1 MNLNLIEAQ
10 IALFQNN
17 RDKLLELKRDLFV
30 QHVMLHTA
38 IRKVNEALDDDDN
51 YLAELAYKEAMNG

>member
-1 MNLNLIEAQ
+1 MKLNLIEAQ

>member
-17 RDKLLELKRDLFV
+17 RDKLVELRRNLFV
-30 QHVMLHTA
+30 QHIEIHTA
-38 IRKVNEALDDDDN
+38 IRKLNEALDDGDN